1 MSDDAVRLSNA
12 SPTALLDDGGGGG
25 EAAPA
30 LPDEEALAKALQESA
45 TALYCG
51 KKSNFFKI
59 KKKKKLLR

>member
-12 SPTALLDDGGGGG
+12 SPTALLDDGGG